1 MMKRAGVDDQII
13 QNLFLSIRK
22 QPMARSFMLQKQ
34 ESVILR
40 KKTLPVTIW
49 TISLLYLW
57 DIMAAG
63 IMIRL
68 SCAAAGAYSENI
80 FQPGQFIIVGTRP
93 LDGSV
98 DSAALTRR

>member
-1 MMKRAGVDDQII
+1 MTVLQKLLQENGYNIPVVNKTLQGGGTLSMMKRAGVDDQII

-68 SCAAAGAYSENI
+68 SLRSSRSI
-80 FQPGQFIIVGTRP
+80 F
-93 LDGSV
+93 
-98 DSAALTRR
+98 